1 MMTLFNQEEV
11 MDIYLYNYGEE
22 KKAEGEALGEAK
34 GEAKGKINTV
44 KSMIKAGL
52 TTFAAVKSSGLYTEQ
67 ELAAIAAP

>member
-1 MMTLFNQEEV
+1 M
-11 MDIYLYNYGEE
+11 
-22 KKAEGEALGEAK
+22 GEAK

>member
-34 GEAKGKINTV
+34 GKINTA

-52 TTFAAVKSSGLYTEQ
+52 TTLAAVKSSGLYTEQ

>member
-22 KKAEGEALGEAK
+22 KKAEGEAK
-34 GEAKGKINTV
+34 GRINNV
-44 KSMIKAGL
+44 KTMIKAGL